1 MEKTTFLEEIL
12 EIEVPWYVEGA
23 DLDRESGTFS
33 IRLDF
38 EAGGT
43 FACGACGLGECKAH
57 DTYWKR
63 WRHLDFLGYR
73 TFLHAPRPRVKW
85 PPVRGQECAGALG
98 AAAERVHARPGVFR
112 WTVWPRICP

>member
-57 DTYWKR
+57 DTCTGSGGGTW
-63 WRHLDFLGYR
+63 
-73 TFLHAPRPRVKW
+73 TFSDTAPSSTRR
-85 PPVRGQECAGALG
+85 A
-98 AAAERVHARPGVFR
+98 PG
-112 WTVWPRICP
+112 